1 MIRAVG
7 FETRSHGVRGDS
19 EIYGGVYKVF
29 ASGWLGTLV
38 TVDDSAESVDECD
51 FMESVNLRLIIPRN
65 TNSLF
70 LSANSAPPRFLTF
83 QQLVSDENRLP

>member
-1 MIRAVG
+1 MNRAVG

-29 ASGWLGTLV
+29 ASGWFGTLV

-51 FMESVNLRLIIPRN
+51 FMEI
-65 TNSLF
+65 
-70 LSANSAPPRFLTF
+70 
-83 QQLVSDENRLP
+83 D

>member
-1 MIRAVG
+1 MYRVLKGGECEVVTTFRFGLLVTVHGMIRAVG

-29 ASGWLGTLV
+29 ASGWFGTLV

-51 FMESVNLRLIIPRN
+51 FMEI
-65 TNSLF
+65 
-70 LSANSAPPRFLTF
+70 
-83 QQLVSDENRLP
+83 D

>member
-1 MIRAVG
+1 MKGGECEVVTTFQFSLLVTGMIRAVG

-29 ASGWLGTLV
+29 ASGWFGTLV

-51 FMESVNLRLIIPRN
+51 FMEIY
-65 TNSLF
+65 
-70 LSANSAPPRFLTF
+70 
-83 QQLVSDENRLP
+83 